1 MITLEDAK
9 RAALWRHSGTCEGPI
24 STSALATRTME
35 HCALAI
41 EKVDEFGHDLMGLF
55 FHEPV
60 VGIANDHAFSVGCDK
75 PALLNEEIAR
85 SYFAGQHKHGH
96 GFRCGRSMRCEQ
108 RAGN

>member
-1 MITLEDAK
+1 
-9 RAALWRHSGTCEGPI
+9 
-24 STSALATRTME
+24 ME
-35 HCALAI
+35 HCGLAI

-96 GFRCGRSMRCEQ
+96 GFRCGRSMRCVQ